1 MSTPA
6 SPAASAPDAAPAA
19 RPAPAPAKAR
29 RSRDGIMWR
38 KWFRVLHRDVGYVA
52 VALIIAYGVSGLA
65 VIHIEDW
72 NPSYTFAER
81 GFDIGPLPTGEPAA
95 MADAVIARLHLD
107 RASVRGHFLETAREL
122 RVFLTDGQEARLD
135 VTTGKGKLKLVAR
148 RPVLFQLNA
157 LHLNNLKGAW
167 TYVADVFAVALIFLA
182 LTGMT
187 MMKGDRGLFGRGKY
201 FVLAGLAVPVG
212 FIAYVFA

>member
-1 MSTPA
+1 MSAPD

-19 RPAPAPAKAR
+19 RPAPAAAKAR

-38 KWFRVLHRDVGYVA
+38 KLFRVLHRDVGYVA

-65 VIHIEDW
+65 VNHIEDW

>member
-38 KWFRVLHRDVGYVA
+38 KWFRVLHRDIGYVA

-65 VIHIEDW
+65 VNHIEDW

-95 MADAVIARLHLD
+95 
-107 RASVRGHFLETAREL
+107 
-122 RVFLTDGQEARLD
+122 
-135 VTTGKGKLKLVAR
+135 
-148 RPVLFQLNA
+148 
-157 LHLNNLKGAW
+157 
-167 TYVADVFAVALIFLA
+167 
-182 LTGMT
+182 
-187 MMKGDRGLFGRGKY
+187 
-201 FVLAGLAVPVG
+201 
-212 FIAYVFA
+212 